1 MDALGRHYASYVN
14 YRLIKKGG
22 IPQVIV
28 TVNGGTLTDESYN
41 DLMAAFDEWASTTD
55 TWTNVAVLESVPESM
70 GLEDKGSA
78 KIEIKYM
85 SDSRK
90 EDLMFDKHSGG
101 VVNNVRNSFRL
112 TPMYTGS
119 TDDVNRAT
127 AMSSMR
133 ITEQQVF
140 NPEREAFDEVMGWVF
155 RDGLGITLWKYV
167 SNGPKITGD
176 DEFRRGFDYFAK
188 WGALTINEAVAL
200 CNTSMGL
207 EMSKFED
214 DWANYP
220 IPIVLKLVELGQLP
234 GLKIGNEE
242 VVAPQPSVQ
251 TEGFGQPDQ
260 DNGKT
265 PPNLAVVPDKAAKL
279 KALQGMNIFSNDE
292 ISFYDKLISFQDAW
306 DKLGAAPKEVTEEDS
321 KL

>member
-1 MDALGRHYASYVN
+1 
-14 YRLIKKGG
+14 
-22 IPQVIV
+22 
-28 TVNGGTLTDESYN
+28 
-41 DLMAAFDEWASTTD
+41 
-55 TWTNVAVLESVPESM
+55 
-70 GLEDKGSA
+70 
-78 KIEIKYM
+78 
-85 SDSRK
+85 
-90 EDLMFDKHSGG
+90 
-101 VVNNVRNSFRL
+101 
-112 TPMYTGS
+112 
-119 TDDVNRAT
+119 
-127 AMSSMR
+127 MSSMR

-140 NPEREAFDEVMGWVF
+140 NPERESFDEVMGWVF

-279 KALQGMNIFSNDE
+279 KALQGMNIFSNEE
-292 ISFYDKLISFQDAW
+292 ISFYNRLMEFQDAW
-306 DKLGAAPKEVTEEDS
+306 EGLGASPEKITEEDS